1 MDGRHGFVGH
11 VSLDVVPLCRYLAFR
26 QDKSFLVNHNEVFS
40 VNNFVLCELV
50 DAKSLFTVIPFVD
63 VVCVFRFQFVNA
75 LVDVSSESH
84 RITEVFELV
93 SHIACCDDDCSVV
106 EHPLHE
112 SLVDKKA
119 LTFLKA
125 QFSQLPADDSG
136 LDDNPSCGDDVLS
149 VLPVEMDDNGTCDDG
164 HEYDNATDDHR
175 KVRVVSVCEVSSD
188 KCSQYYRK
196 SDSDRFPENK
206 PMQFSA
212 IYNRLVRCEVT
223 FYKSHFFLLMFIQAS
238 KLAFFSLMMKK
249 ACVFFPFVP
258 EMIYK

>member
-1 MDGRHGFVGH
+1 M
-11 VSLDVVPLCRYLAFR
+11 
-26 QDKSFLVNHNEVFS
+26 
-40 VNNFVLCELV
+40 
-50 DAKSLFTVIPFVD
+50 
-63 VVCVFRFQFVNA
+63 
-75 LVDVSSESH
+75 SSESDG
-84 RITEVFELV
+84 IAEILELV
-93 SHIACCDDDCSVV
+93 AHIARSDDDGAVV

-112 SLVDKKA
+112 SLVDEQSLA
-119 LTFLKA
+119 FLEA
-125 QFSQLPADDSG
+125 EFSQLPTDDAC

-164 HEYDNATDDHR
+164 HEYDNATDNHR